1 MKAPLIGAF
10 IFCLKKNQR
19 NFQNGFAFQKEYSI
33 IVTLLGLLYIIIAGN
48 FTIAI
53 VYFTAKHTVFLL

>member
-19 NFQNGFAFQKEYSI
+19 NFRNGFAFQKEYSI
-33 IVTLLGLLYIIIAGN
+33 IVTPFGLLNIIIAGN
-48 FTIAI
+48 FTLQLF
-53 VYFTAKHTVFLL
+53 FTAKHTVFLL